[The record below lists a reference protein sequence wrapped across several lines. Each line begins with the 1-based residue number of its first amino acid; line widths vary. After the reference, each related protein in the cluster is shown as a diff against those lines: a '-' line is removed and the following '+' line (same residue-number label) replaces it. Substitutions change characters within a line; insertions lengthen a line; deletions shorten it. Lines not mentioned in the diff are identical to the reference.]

1 MAKDGTVLAYLSET
15 TLNKTF
21 HLPEPK
27 DMVYISI
34 EGAKSTYDDDPDAC
48 AKIIDK
54 FWLKKSR
61 GGRSRWPDK
70 LHRIEFNDE
79 FRDFI
84 TLLHRLIGAPE
95 AS

>member
-1 MAKDGTVLAYLSET
+1 
-15 TLNKTF
+15 
-21 HLPEPK
+21 
-27 DMVYISI
+27 MVYISI

-79 FRDFI
+79 FKDFI